1 LKLLADA
8 LSQPNNNMIVL
19 FSIGFSFGT
28 NIGFSNTNIWVINKE
43 KASN

>member
-8 LSQPNNNMIVL
+8 LSQPNNNMIAL
-19 FSIGFSFGT
+19 FSIGSFFYT
-28 NIGFSNTNIWVINKE
+28 NIDFSNTNIWVINKE